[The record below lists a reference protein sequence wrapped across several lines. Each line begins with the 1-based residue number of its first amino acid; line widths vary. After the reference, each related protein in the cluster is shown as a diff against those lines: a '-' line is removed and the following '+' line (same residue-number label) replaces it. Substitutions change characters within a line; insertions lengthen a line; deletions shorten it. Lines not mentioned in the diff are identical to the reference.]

1 MDSVSVKA
9 RYQNLST
16 DRDPYLARARECS
29 TLTIPS
35 LIPPEGNT
43 GATKLPTPYQ
53 ATGARG
59 VNTLAAKL
67 LLALLPPN
75 SPFFRLTIDDFT
87 LEQLTQQEGMRA
99 EVEEALNKVERAV
112 MGEIEG
118 TAIRTPS
125 FSALRHLLVGGNVM
139 LFLPQNGGMR
149 LFPLSSYVV
158 KRDSMG
164 NVLEHI
170 TLEKIAPASLPENI
184 RSFVMD
190 GADSND
196 LQKDVEV
203 YTHVIRKDGKWHVK
217 QEAHGKEIPGS
228 AGTYPLDKSP
238 WIPLRFITVDGE
250 DYGRGFVEEYLGDLK
265 SLEGLTKAIVQ
276 GSAAA
281 AKVLFLVRPNG
292 TTSLKVLTESESG
305 DVRSGN
311 AQDVTVLQMDKF
323 ADFRVALE
331 TMNGLKESLAFAFM
345 LNTAIQRNG
354 ERVTAEEIRYMAQE
368 LESTLGG
375 VYSTLSLEFQ
385 LPLVNR
391 LMHQMERKG
400 KLPSL
405 PKGVVRPAI
414 VTGVE
419 AIGRG
424 NDLNKLSQFLAGI
437 SQIPE
442 ALQALNVSDFVKRF
456 GTSLGIDMKGLV
468 LSEEEMAQKAQQAQ
482 MMAMMEKLGP
492 NAVNQLGGMAQ
503 KGMENPGALNQPTP
517 EE

>member
-1 MDSVSVKA
+1 MATTSVKA
-9 RYQNLST
+9 RYQKLAT
-16 DRDPYLARARECS
+16 LREPYLARARECS

-35 LIPPEGNT
+35 LIPPDGST

-53 ATGARG
+53 SIGARG

-87 LEQLTQQEGMRA
+87 LEQLTQKEGMRA

-112 MGEIEG
+112 MNEIEA
-118 TAIRTPS
+118 TAVRTPS
-125 FSALRHLLVGGNVM
+125 FAALRHLLVGGNV
-139 LFLPQNGGMR
+139 LVYLPPQGGMR
-149 LFPLSSYVV
+149 LFPLSSYVT

-164 NVLEHI
+164 NVLEII
-170 TLEKIAPASLPENI
+170 TLEKVAPDTLEEKLRAFALAEQ
-184 RSFVMD
+184 
-190 GADSND
+190 ADTDSK
-196 LQKDVEV
+196 KDVEIYNQIV
-203 YTHVIRKDGKWHVK
+203 RKNGKWEVQ
-217 QEAHGKEIPGS
+217 QEVNGRIWPASRGS
-228 AGTYPLDKSP
+228 YPLDKSA
-238 WIPLRFITVDGE
+238 WIPLRFIVVDGE

-265 SLEGLTKAIVQ
+265 THEGLTKAIVQ
-276 GSAAA
+276 ASAAA

-292 TTSLKVLTESESG
+292 TTDANVLAKSESG
-305 DVRSGN
+305 DIKSGN
-311 AQDVTVLQMDKF
+311 AQDVTVLQMEKF
-323 ADFRVALE
+323 NDFRVALE
-331 TMNGLKESLAFAFM
+331 TRAQIQETLSFAFM

-400 KLPSL
+400 KLPAL

-424 NDLNKLSQFLAGI
+424 NDLNKLSQFLQGLA
-437 SQIPE
+437 QIPE
-442 ALQALNVSDFVKRF
+442 ALAALNVEDFVKRF

-468 LSEEEMAQKAQQAQ
+468 LTKDELNAKTQQAQ
-482 MMAMMEKLGP
+482 LMAMIEKLGP
-492 NAVNQLGGMAQ
+492 NFINQLGGMAQ
-503 KGMENPGALNQPTP
+503 TAAAPTAQ
-517 EE
+517 